1 MAPAATAPVL
11 VATDGLGRSR
21 TGLPEAMVTPSP
33 AVSSAPS
40 SFSDSSSSATSS
52 SPDSSRQPPTST
64 SPPSSLQP
72 DSTSTPSRPKLP
84 TPSLPP
90 AHLPPSPFPKRAPG
104 GSSSASSTSSTS
116 STASTASTA
125 STSFTTTAA
134 AKPQYN
140 TRHLG
145 LRLAA
150 DAASGFTAAALV
162 APIIA
167 IIDRSIME
175 NASGA
180 NSLAGSLRASFAT
193 LVRRPQQIL
202 WSKPFGL
209 ICLLYGSTYF
219 TANAVDTATSTAH
232 NRPASHVT
240 AGAAK
245 FAASSATNIGVC
257 IYKDQVFVRMFG
269 PPGAVPRPVPLP
281 SYLLFALRDCMTI
294 FASFNIPPRLGPY
307 LDDKLGLGGEAA
319 ARQALSRA
327 VSGLAVAQFAAPA
340 LTQFASTPVHLL
352 GLDLYNRPWQAS
364 GPAGHA
370 NGPATWADR
379 FAAVRRNWLV
389 SSLARIGRI
398 VPAFGVGGVVNMK
411 MRKSLMTPL
420 E

>member
-11 VATDGLGRSR
+11 VPSISIHKTPSDFTEAIATP
-21 TGLPEAMVTPSP
+21 TPAVTPPLPSP
-33 AVSSAPS
+33 TLPPATIPASPFGKKTTIPPVSSAPS
-40 SFSDSSSSATSS
+40 TTTSITATE
-52 SPDSSRQPPTST
+52 
-64 SPPSSLQP
+64 
-72 DSTSTPSRPKLP
+72 
-84 TPSLPP
+84 
-90 AHLPPSPFPKRAPG
+90 A
-104 GSSSASSTSSTS
+104 
-116 STASTASTA
+116 
-125 STSFTTTAA
+125 TTAA
-134 AKPQYN
+134 SSSPQYN

-150 DAASGFTAAALV
+150 DAASGFTAASIV

-180 NSLAGSLRASFAT
+180 NTLAGSLRASFAT
-193 LVRRPQQIL
+193 LFRHPQKIL
-202 WSKPFGL
+202 LGKPFAL
-209 ICLLYGSTYF
+209 ICMLYGGTYF
-219 TANAVDTATSTAH
+219 TANAVDTASSTVH

-245 FAASSATNIGVC
+245 FAASSATNIGIC

-307 LDDKLGLGGEAA
+307 LNERFAMGDASGSTN
-319 ARQALSRA
+319 ALLRA
-327 VSGLAVAQFAAPA
+327 VSGQTVAQFAAPA
-340 LTQFASTPVHLL
+340 LTQFFSTPVHLL
-352 GLDLYNRPWQAS
+352 GLDLYNRAWQQ
-364 GPAGHA
+364 AGNA
-370 NGPATWADR
+370 GGPATWSDR
-379 FAAVRRNWLV
+379 FAAVRKNWLV
-389 SSLARIGRI
+389 SSVARIGRI

-411 MRKSLMTPL
+411 MRKSLMTRL